1 MSVFNKILQWLSDT
15 GLVFRNEMKTILHD
29 IGVLLFFFALPFMYP
44 VIYTLIYNPETVTKM
59 PVAVVDDSRSAESRN
74 FVQKASAAPAID
86 IYAYCND
93 MQEAREL
100 MYENKVFGIIQ
111 IPSDYGKNIGRN
123 DPAHIVF
130 YSDMSLLLR
139 YRTFA
144 AALTDLQLDLIS
156 ETTNERISAA
166 GLNSLAQNMSMIQSD
181 SNFLGD
187 SEQGFA
193 SFIMPGIVILI
204 LQQSMLLGIGMLGGT
219 SAERRRRNRGYD
231 PLQVHDAGVTA
242 TVWGKTLAY
251 TVLYIPQVIYV
262 LRIIPMMFNLP
273 HNGSASDYFMFIVPM
288 LLSTAF
294 LGQTINAVIRDRESP
309 FIIIVFTSVWFL
321 FLSGLTWPRYAMS
334 PIWKI
339 LGDAVPA
346 IWGVEGFIKINS
358 NAATLHEVGTDF
370 VALWILTF
378 VYMITAC
385 IVTKATMPY
394 VCKRKWQ
401 ESKA

>member
-1 MSVFNKILQWLSDT
+1 
-15 GLVFRNEMKTILHD
+15 
-29 IGVLLFFFALPFMYP
+29 
-44 VIYTLIYNPETVTKM
+44 
-59 PVAVVDDSRSAESRN
+59 
-74 FVQKASAAPAID
+74 
-86 IYAYCND
+86 
-93 MQEAREL
+93 
-100 MYENKVFGIIQ
+100 
-111 IPSDYGKNIGRN
+111 
-123 DPAHIVF
+123 
-130 YSDMSLLLR
+130 
-139 YRTFA
+139 
-144 AALTDLQLDLIS
+144 
-156 ETTNERISAA
+156 
-166 GLNSLAQNMSMIQSD
+166 
-181 SNFLGD
+181 
-187 SEQGFA
+187 
-193 SFIMPGIVILI
+193 
-204 LQQSMLLGIGMLGGT
+204 
-219 SAERRRRNRGYD
+219 
-231 PLQVHDAGVTA
+231 
-242 TVWGKTLAY
+242 
-251 TVLYIPQVIYV
+251 
-262 LRIIPMMFNLP
+262 MMFNLP

>member
-1 MSVFNKILQWLSDT
+1 MSVFKKIFMWMSDT
-15 GLVFRNEMKTILHD
+15 GRVFRNEMNIFLHD
-29 IGVLLFFFALPFMYP
+29 IGVLLFFFALPLMYP
-44 VIYTLIYNPETVTKM
+44 VIYTLIYNPETVRKM
-59 PVAVVDDSRSAESRN
+59 PVAVVDESRSAESRS
-74 FVQKASAAPAID
+74 FVQKASASPAIA

-93 MQEAREL
+93 LQEAREL
-100 MYENKVFGIIQ
+100 MYENKVFGIMQ
-111 IPSDYGKNIGRN
+111 IPSSYGKNIGRN
-123 DPAHIVF
+123 DPAHVEF
-130 YSDMSLLLR
+130 YADMTLLLR

-144 AALTDLQLDLIS
+144 AALTDLQLELIS
-156 ETTNERISAA
+156 ETTGERISAS

-187 SEQGFA
+187 TEHGFA

-219 SAERRRRNRGYD
+219 SAERRRRNNGFD
-231 PLQVHDAGVTA
+231 PRQIHGVGVTA
-242 TVWGKTLAY
+242 TVWGKSLAY
-251 TVLYIPQVIYV
+251 LVIYIPQIIYV
-262 LRIIPMMFNLP
+262 LRIIPAMFNLP
-273 HNGSASDYFMFIVPM
+273 HYGSATDYFLFIVPM
-288 LLSTAF
+288 LLATAF
-294 LGQTINAVIRDRESP
+294 LGQTLNAVIRDRESP

-334 PIWKI
+334 PIWKM
-339 LGDAVPA
+339 LGDMIPA
-346 IWGVEGFIKINS
+346 IWGVEGFIRINS

-370 VALWILTF
+370 VALWVLSL

-385 IVTKATMPY
+385 IVTRATMPY